1 MPRRTPETP
10 HEGAVRACVEVLRG
24 FGVTADHVRS
34 EWDVSSDASL
44 RAAVRTALPAAE
56 TPAAFV
62 RETLAGGP
70 RGIDAP
76 VEFWNNALQIQLEDI
91 FDAVQS
97 SVTVYDSN
105 GDLLNE
111 GDLATGP
118 FTIEVTD
125 VNGVRN
131 DIVFDYPDTPI
142 GDDNY
147 PAVMHALNDQLLADT
162 KHRFVRIEGP
172 ERRWRFALVQ
182 VEKLAAL
189 EGRYGDRVAIDDEPI
204 LAAHQPV
211 DFVPVQ
217 GGMDLPEWVKRHVSE
232 DGPAIDREAG
242 DAETVQ
248 DAVETDA
255 DSILDDDE
263 LAALVDG
270 EGEVDAGHGPAAGAG
285 ETDAAST
292 DGGVVT
298 ESFGSFVDDLG
309 GVDAEEITPEP
320 PDVEAAEP
328 SDRAAGSTDDAP
340 LDLGQ
345 IEDEGGLGDG
355 LEGVFGEMERDV
367 ATEDAGRDDE
377 TQDADLTAID
387 DDLGDAFAGGEETV
401 SFEED
406 QSDTLASDVF
416 GAANEA
422 GEATDDGSADE
433 SAGSTGS
440 ADDDDEDGEFEWVDT

>member
-10 HEGAVRACVEVLRG
+10 HEGAINACVEVLRG

-34 EWDVSSDASL
+34 EWDVSSDATL
-44 RAAVRTALPAAE
+44 RMAVRTALPAAE

-62 RETLAGGP
+62 RETLSGGP

-91 FDAVQS
+91 FTAVQS

-125 VNGVRN
+125 ANGVRN
-131 DIVFDYPDTPI
+131 DIVFEYPDTPL

-189 EGRYGDRVAIDDEPI
+189 RERYGDRVAIDDEPI

-211 DFVPVQ
+211 DFVPVR
-217 GGMDLPEWVKRHVSE
+217 GAMDLPEWVKRHVSE

-248 DAVETDA
+248 AAVETDA

-270 EGEVDAGHGPAAGAG
+270 EGEVDAGHGTSAGA
-285 ETDAAST
+285 DPAST

-309 GVDAEEITPEP
+309 GVDAEEITPESP
-320 PDVEAAEP
+320 ETQAAEP
-328 SDRAAGSTDDAP
+328 ADRSAGSTEDAP

-345 IEDEGGLGDG
+345 IEDEQGLGED

-416 GAANEA
+416 GAATAE
-422 GEATDDGSADE
+422 DE
-433 SAGSTGS
+433 SDEDGKSAESTDS
-440 ADDDDEDGEFEWVDT
+440 TESSDDDDDDGEFEWVDT